1 MEDKMKIDSFS
12 FSSIVI
18 DGKKYNHDI
27 LIYADGRIEQR
38 KGGIWRF
45 GSHNI
50 KGEEIEKLL
59 REKPEVVLVGTGTQ
73 GRAHLSKDV
82 KTKGA
87 ELMVSS
93 SREAVGRFNELIDQG
108 KKVAALIHITC

>member
-1 MEDKMKIDSFS
+1 MEDKMRIDSFS
-12 FSSIVI
+12 FGSIII

-27 LIYADGRIEQR
+27 LIHPDGRVEQR

-50 KGEEIEKLL
+50 KEEEAEKLL

-73 GRAHLSKDV
+73 GRAHLSEDIEV
-82 KTKGA
+82 KQA
-87 ELMVSS
+87 ELAVLNSK
-93 SREAVGRFNELIDQG
+93 EAVERFNKLVDQG